1 MIVFQRVLDA
11 IVGHESNTGFERVA
25 KDERGGTR
33 VEAAKATGR
42 EGVTEDGE
50 WCWLRRIEWKVKVK
64 HKDIESEREGG

>member
-25 KDERGGTR
+25 KDECGGAR

-42 EGVTEDGE
+42 EGLTEDGE
-50 WCWLRRIEWKVKVK
+50 WCRLAEKIEWKAKAK
-64 HKDIESEREGG
+64 HGEIES